1 MEPPVV
7 RYVNRQYDI
16 TGSMPKTRS
25 IKFDFYRNLR
35 DGVGS
40 RFEEDGKSLFF
51 KESDV
56 PAILNSI
63 NEFMNERTSPEEN
76 VIHDLHLVGIMPT
89 EVGSQI
95 SANIRLWDNVAS
107 LNYAAPRRS
116 ESLIFDTMFGD
127 DSFYETNI
135 FPIKF

>member
-1 MEPPVV
+1 MQPPVV
-7 RYVNRQYDI
+7 SYVNRQYDVI
-16 TGSMPKTRS
+16 GSMPKVRS
-25 IKFDFYRNLR
+25 LKFDFYKQLP

-40 RFEEDGKSLFF
+40 RFEEEGKSLFF

-56 PAILNSI
+56 PGILNSI
-63 NEFMNERTSPEEN
+63 NEFINLRTSPEEN

-89 EVGSQI
+89 EVGSKV
-95 SANIRLWDNVAS
+95 SANMRLWDNVAS

-116 ESLIFDTMFGD
+116 ESLIFDSVFGD
-127 DSFYETNI
+127 DSYYETNI